1 VVRARRLAGRADPG
15 AGDVPPAAAVD
26 EGRHPGEVRPRP
38 ALSERDPVLPFGA
51 MSSGDAAATI
61 RQSPGGPSFLALLR
75 QGITDILSRRRL
87 IRYLVQAD
95 MKKRGSDTILGNLWW
110 ILDPLL
116 QLVVYV
122 IFVSVIAR
130 RPAPDYPL
138 FIFAAIVPWKWFSAV
153 MNDATSSVV
162 RADKLIRQ
170 IAFPKLVLP
179 LSSSTAGMVGF
190 LWGMIPLGALLLL
203 HPQRVSLMLVWV
215 PVIAGVQFV
224 FTLAA
229 AILVSAA
236 NVFFRDLG
244 NALGHGL
251 RLWWFLSPGLYS
263 LDSLRDTSFIQTHPI
278 IGVLAGF
285 NPFAVLFESYRAVT
299 YGASDGVGPTHPPD
313 LVALSYLLAGSVLFL
328 AFCITF
334 FKRVEPEFAKVL

>member
-1 VVRARRLAGRADPG
+1 
-15 AGDVPPAAAVD
+15 
-26 EGRHPGEVRPRP
+26 
-38 ALSERDPVLPFGA
+38 

-61 RQSPGGPSFLALLR
+61 RQSPGGPSSFTLLK

-95 MKKRGSDTILGNLWW
+95 MKKRGSDTVLGNLWW
-110 ILDPLL
+110 VLDPLL

-122 IFVSVIAR
+122 IFVSIIAR

-153 MNDATSSVV
+153 ITDATTSVV

-179 LSSSTAGMVGF
+179 LSSASAGVVGF
-190 LWGMIPLGALLLL
+190 LWGLVPLAGLLLL
-203 HPQRVSLMLVWV
+203 TEVNASAGHPARVSVMLVWL

-224 FTLAA
+224 FTAAA
-229 AILVSAA
+229 AILVAAA

-244 NALGHGL
+244 NALGHAL

-263 LDSLRDTSFIQTHPI
+263 LDNLRDTSFVQHHPI
-278 IGVLAGF
+278 VGVIAGL
-285 NPFAVLFESYRAVT
+285 NPFAVLFESYRAVI
-299 YGASDGVGPTHPPD
+299 YGTPDGLGPPHPPD
-313 LVALSYLLAGSVLFL
+313 LLALAYLLLGSLLFL
-328 AFCITF
+328 VVCITF

>member
-1 VVRARRLAGRADPG
+1 
-15 AGDVPPAAAVD
+15 
-26 EGRHPGEVRPRP
+26 
-38 ALSERDPVLPFGA
+38 VLPFAA
-51 MSSGDAAATI
+51 MSSGETAATI
-61 RQSPGGPSFLALLR
+61 RQSPGGPSSFTLLR
-75 QGITDILSRRRL
+75 QGFADILSRRRL
-87 IRYLVQAD
+87 IRYLVQAE

-122 IFVSVIAR
+122 IFVSVIAK

-153 MNDATSSVV
+153 ITDASSSVV
-162 RADKLIRQ
+162 AAGTLIRQ
-170 IAFPKLVLP
+170 IAFPKIVLP
-179 LSSSTAGMVGF
+179 VSSATAGVVGF
-190 LWGMIPLGALLLL
+190 VWGLVPLAALILL
-203 HPQRVSLMLVWV
+203 HPQRLSLMIIWL

-229 AILVSAA
+229 AVLVSAA

-244 NALGHGL
+244 NALGHAL

-263 LDSLRDTSFIQTHPI
+263 LDSLRDISFIQHHPI
-278 IGVLAGF
+278 VSALVGL
-285 NPFAVLFESYRAVT
+285 NPFAVLFEAYRAVI
-299 YGASDGVGPTHPPD
+299 YGSADGTGPPHPPD
-313 LVALSYLLAGSVLFL
+313 VLALLWLLVGSLVFL
-328 AFCITF
+328 AVCVTF